1 MNFNKHLNLEGQH
14 ALLGAS
20 KFYWIDDDED
30 SFLKRMRSS
39 YVTTIGTLLH
49 DIARKHIKHS
59 FKLAKG
65 DKRSVLLELIDKGIP
80 ARIIDEMDFDA
91 LYSNLSTY
99 VNDAIGYKMQ
109 PEVVLRYSDYCFGT
123 TDAINFNESKK
134 FLRIHDYKSGSTP
147 AHIEQLMIYEAL
159 FCLEYK
165 YKPGDIE
172 SELRIYQSNDV
183 LIHNPTPDE
192 ILPIIEKMIQFD
204 KFIREITGWED

>member
-39 YVTTIGTLLH
+39 YASTIGTLLH

-123 TDAINFNESKK
+123 TDA
-134 FLRIHDYKSGSTP
+134 
-147 AHIEQLMIYEAL
+147 HIEQLMIYEAL